1 MNLKTMSKNLRI
13 SLYILVPI
21 IIWMISGQFI
31 AEDTKDEKKLKVVPS
46 VVISISEAAL
56 MAPTITLNAAA
67 ISEKRVRVMAKTSGE
82 VMPNNVTQGQWVA
95 KDQVLCRLG
104 VVELN
109 RTEVKAPFSGFI
121 EKIVKPG
128 NLLNRGET
136 CAVIIELDPITFI
149 AEVPEAEIQQVIK
162 GQKVLIELVTGES
175 ISSNLSFVS
184 KSATPS
190 TRSFRVEAQIKNSS
204 GLIRDGITGTMHI
217 ITNEIL
223 AHKISPSIL
232 LLSDDGIIGIRAVD
246 DDNAVQFIPVKII
259 EDTQD
264 GVWVTGIPNF
274 TKIIV
279 LGQGFVENG
288 QNVQV
293 TELTTI

>member
-1 MNLKTMSKNLRI
+1 MSKNLRI

-31 AEDTKDEKKLKVVPS
+31 AEDTKDEKKLKVVSS

-246 DDNAVQFIPVKII
+246 NDNAVQFIPIKII
-259 EDTQD
+259 EDTQA
-264 GVWVTGIPNF
+264 GVWVTGIPNL

>member
-1 MNLKTMSKNLRI
+1 MSKNLRI
-13 SLYILVPI
+13 ALYILVPT

-31 AEDTKDEKKLKVVPS
+31 AEDIEDEKKLKVISS
-46 VVISISEAAL
+46 VVISKSEAAFI
-56 MAPTITLNAAA
+56 APTIVLNASA

-149 AEVPEAEIQQVIK
+149 AEVPEAEIQKVIK
-162 GQKVLIELVTGES
+162 GQKVLIELVTGQS
-175 ISSNLSFVS
+175 ISSALSFVS

-190 TRSFRVEAQIKNSS
+190 TRSFRVEAEIKNSN

-217 ITNEIL
+217 TTNKIL

-232 LLSDDGIIGIRAVD
+232 VLSDDGIIGIRAVD
-246 DDNAVQFIPVKII
+246 DKDTVQFIPVNII
-259 EDTQD
+259 EDTQE
-264 GVWVTGIPNF
+264 GIWVTGIPNL
-274 TKIIV
+274 TQIIV

-288 QNVQV
+288 QDVQV

>member
-1 MNLKTMSKNLRI
+1 MSKNLRI

-31 AEDTKDEKKLKVVPS
+31 AEDTKDEKKLKVISS

-162 GQKVLIELVTGES
+162 GQKVLIELITGES

-246 DDNAVQFIPVKII
+246 DDNAVQFIPIKII

-264 GVWVTGIPNF
+264 GVWVTGIPNL

>member
-1 MNLKTMSKNLRI
+1 MSKNLRI

-246 DDNAVQFIPVKII
+246 DDNAVQFIPIKII

>member
-1 MNLKTMSKNLRI
+1 MSKNLRI

-31 AEDTKDEKKLKVVPS
+31 AEDTKDEKKLKVISS

-162 GQKVLIELVTGES
+162 GQKVLIELITGES

-232 LLSDDGIIGIRAVD
+232 LLSDDGIIGIHKEF
-246 DDNAVQFIPVKII
+246 NASTRLTYHII
-259 EDTQD
+259 FAL
-264 GVWVTGIPNF
+264 NH
-274 TKIIV
+274 
-279 LGQGFVENG
+279 L
-288 QNVQV
+288 
-293 TELTTI
+293 L